1 MFVQYLLRI
10 IFRNKLLLHVNRCAF
25 LCKWES
31 TVSSLQQFYG
41 KCWSSLKLN
50 SVCDFTQAN
59 GYIVHSVQCMYSEV
73 WSVTRTT
80 DLQISCSNI
89 TTFQL
94 HQTTC
99 CQLCAFLWQISF
111 KMLKNENHSNY
122 LVTMLCNVLDLFFSV
137 LPIFCYLLEPVVV
150 VCIYRVL
157 VKSSRKLAQ
166 QYRMT
171 YTEEIPTAQLVQR
184 IANVMQE
191 YTQQG

>member
-1 MFVQYLLRI
+1 
-10 IFRNKLLLHVNRCAF
+10 
-25 LCKWES
+25 
-31 TVSSLQQFYG
+31 
-41 KCWSSLKLN
+41 
-50 SVCDFTQAN
+50 
-59 GYIVHSVQCMYSEV
+59 
-73 WSVTRTT
+73 
-80 DLQISCSNI
+80 
-89 TTFQL
+89 
-94 HQTTC
+94 
-99 CQLCAFLWQISF
+99 
-111 KMLKNENHSNY
+111 MLKNENHSNY